1 MLDFN
6 FDLDEGLD
14 EELNEKMIDDNSSF
28 NKNLT
33 EDNEELEFI
42 PLNEDDF
49 NDFLWHDDND
59 DEIELSSGR
68 RR

>member
-33 EDNEELEFI
+33 EGNEELTFI
-42 PLNEDDF
+42 PLNEDDL
-49 NDFLWHDDND
+49 NNLLWHDDNE
-59 DEIELSSGR
+59 DEIEISSGR